1 MILYFV
7 YIFQLIKIN
16 KSDNY
21 RINYQSF
28 LSCFQTVLD
37 PSLFKTIISNLSPVY
52 ISLYAAALNAF

>member
-1 MILYFV
+1 M
-7 YIFQLIKIN
+7 IKIN